1 MKKKINV
8 ILIDNNNT
16 LGNKGEIITV
26 SRGFAFNYL
35 IPRNLAQKVTKGT
48 IKHNN
53 MFVDIQNKRLEQ
65 NKREAKIIEQQIHKI
80 SHINLYKKTGDYKQ
94 IFGSISEKEILNQLY
109 QITGIQLNKKNI
121 HIPNINTLGSF
132 NMNIDIMNQIQVE
145 IIINILP
152 ENI

>member
-1 MKKKINV
+1 MKKKINI
-8 ILIDNNNT
+8 ILTDNNKA

-26 SRGFAFNYL
+26 SLGFALNYL

-53 MFVDIQNKRLEQ
+53 MFVDIQNKQIEK
-65 NKREAKIIEQQIHKI
+65 NKKEAEIIKQQLTKIN
-80 SHINLYKKTGDYKQ
+80 HINLYKKTGDYKQ
-94 IFGSISEKEILNQLY
+94 IFGSISEKEILNYLY

-121 HIPNINTLGSF
+121 HLPNINTIGSF
-132 NMNIDIMNQIQVE
+132 NISMDIMNQIQVN
-145 IIINILP
+145 ILLNILP